1 MILDFR
7 GITWTRLFGI
17 SQVFQRSH
25 IRFREPVTGRELFLL
40 LFLTANRPALGS
52 LVKSYLIQSINLY
65 FELEKNALL
74 LGGSGHQSCN
84 DGYMLLSVIKGKP
97 SKAKDTFFK
106 KLIPLFLHILY
117 NIWNRWVEN
126 YTTYLCLININVLI
140 RCLMVSTDQA
150 DPHCF
155 YFRISWI
162 LMKRHWFCFFHP
174 LHLMQ
179 GLRSLKHWLLQKLSM
194 KNFDQKFRFLIKK

>member
-1 MILDFR
+1 MDSSVRNQSGPSEVPYSIP
-7 GITWTRLFGI
+7 WTSNWSGTF
-17 SQVFQRSH
+17 SCAVSYSK
-25 IRFREPVTGRELFLL
+25 PTGSRVPF
-40 LFLTANRPALGS
+40 
-52 LVKSYLIQSINLY
+52 VKSYLIQSINLY

-162 LMKRHWFCFFHP
+162 LMEWLWFYFFFCP
-174 LHLMQ
+174 LHLFP
-179 GLRSLKHWLLQKLSM
+179 LHWSKISS
-194 KNFDQKFRFLIKK
+194 KF